1 MSGSVCQKPY
11 GEAASAKVQTVTHAC
26 YDGILKA
33 YTPASYHG
41 QESGRGGRSGLGLK
55 ARVQKVNYQTPRGNG
70 ITQY

>member
-1 MSGSVCQKPY
+1 MAMATAIRKLDTVARGATPRRNGITH

-41 QESGRGGRSGLGLK
+41 RNPAVEAAVALG
-55 ARVQKVNYQTPRGNG
+55 
-70 ITQY
+70 